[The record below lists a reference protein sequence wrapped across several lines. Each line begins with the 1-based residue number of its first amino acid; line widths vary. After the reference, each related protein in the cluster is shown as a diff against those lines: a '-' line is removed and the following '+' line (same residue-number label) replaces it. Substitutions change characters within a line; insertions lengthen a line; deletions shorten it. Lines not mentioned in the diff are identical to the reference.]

1 MSGMRALPALIGL
14 LLMLSTVPAFA
25 ADDPLPQGFVH
36 ADEVVPGLVLDL
48 RYAGADNFVGQRID
62 GYEAARALLSAQA
75 AEVLRRVQADLQP
88 FGLGL
93 KIFDAYRPARAVAHF
108 LRWSVMQDDPA
119 AKRTYYPD
127 IDKQKLFE
135 EGYVATRSS
144 HSRGSTVDLTLVTI
158 GKDGTAADL
167 DMGTAFDFFGPE
179 SWPDYTG
186 LTGVQRANRLLL
198 KLAMERHGFKP
209 FDKEWWHF
217 TLRDEPF
224 PETYF
229 DFPVR

>member
-25 ADDPLPQGFVH
+25 AGDPLPEGFVH

-48 RYAGADNFVGQRID
+48 RYAGTENFVGQRID
-62 GYEAARALLSAQA
+62 GYEAARVVLSARA
-75 AEVLRRVQADLQP
+75 ADALKRAQADLNA

-93 KIFDAYRPARAVAHF
+93 KIFDAYRPTQAVAHF
-108 LRWSVMQDDPA
+108 VRWSALPDDPA

-158 GKDGTAADL
+158 GNDGTAADL
-167 DMGTAFDFFGPE
+167 DMGTPFDFFGAE
-179 SWPDYTG
+179 SWPDYTD
-186 LTGVQRANRLLL
+186 LTGEQRSNRLLL
-198 KLAMERHGFKP
+198 KLVMERHGFEP
-209 FDKEWWHF
+209 FDKEW
-217 TLRDEPF
+217 
-224 PETYF
+224 
-229 DFPVR
+229 